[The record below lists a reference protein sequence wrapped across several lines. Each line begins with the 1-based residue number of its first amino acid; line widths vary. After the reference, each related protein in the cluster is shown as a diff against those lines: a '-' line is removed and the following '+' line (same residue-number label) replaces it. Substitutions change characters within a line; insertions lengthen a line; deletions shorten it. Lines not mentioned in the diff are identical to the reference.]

1 MESQFDVEMYQEGLF
16 RGSTG
21 PKFTKMAQIGPKRA
35 PNLSG
40 IVSKIGYKGKEKLKV
55 SIEM

>member
-1 MESQFDVEMYQEGLF
+1 MWKCIKKASFVAQQAQNSL
-16 RGSTG
+16 
-21 PKFTKMAQIGPKRA
+21 KMVQIGPKRA

-40 IVSKIGYKGKEKLKV
+40 TVSKIGYKGKEKLKV

>member
-1 MESQFDVEMYQEGLF
+1 MESQFDVEMYQGLF
-16 RGSTG
+16 RSSTG
-21 PKFTKMAQIGPKRA
+21 TKYTKLAQIGPKRA

-40 IVSKIGYKGKEKLKV
+40 TVSKIGYKGKEKLKV